1 MKVTSVNTQ
10 TPSFMP
16 TTADRTAVPAEKRE
30 ETAAQ
35 TAVINAKAPEKAD
48 ESKQDQERA
57 KAVERINESLKM
69 LNTQLEFEMS
79 KSDARVIIRV
89 KDSSTGEVIREIPPE
104 ELRAALEGLSEG
116 LGVIVDRKV

>member
-10 TPSFMP
+10 SPSFLQAAP
-16 TTADRTAVPAEKRE
+16 ERSAVPAEKRE
-30 ETAAQ
+30 EATVAA
-35 TAVINAKAPEKAD
+35 AVNAAKVPEKV
-48 ESKQDQERA
+48 EQTQEEQQRE
-57 KAVERINESLKM
+57 KAVEKINESLKL